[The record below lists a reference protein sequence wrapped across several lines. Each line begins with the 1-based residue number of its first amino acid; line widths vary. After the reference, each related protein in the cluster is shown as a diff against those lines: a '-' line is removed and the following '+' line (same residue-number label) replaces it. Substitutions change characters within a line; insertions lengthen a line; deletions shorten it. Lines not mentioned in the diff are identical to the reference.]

1 MNSNWIMTRMMLFEV
16 VVDWRYE
23 WR

>member
-1 MNSNWIMTRMMLFEV
+1 MTRMMLFEV